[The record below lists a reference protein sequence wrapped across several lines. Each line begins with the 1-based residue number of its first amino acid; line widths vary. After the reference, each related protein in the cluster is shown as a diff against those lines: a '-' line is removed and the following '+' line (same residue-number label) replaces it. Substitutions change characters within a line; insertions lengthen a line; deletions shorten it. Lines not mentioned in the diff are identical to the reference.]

1 MRHLWQPR
9 PAATGAHLAAPR
21 RRVAARRS
29 RVAARRSP
37 PLALFLVV
45 GALVVASCGN
55 PASPSAAPVASPT
68 AAASATPA
76 NPASATPVVSPAP
89 SASAA
94 PAGIVLA
101 MADVPRAAPG
111 PTDLHAASTLV
122 NAFAVDL
129 LHESADGNNLV
140 FSPTSIVTALAMAR
154 AGARGTTATEMDA
167 VLHDRSLEAL
177 LAAVNALDVAL
188 AGRSGWVNDQNED
201 PPVAREITLRSV
213 NAAFG
218 QAGYPLETNYLD
230 TLAAQFGAGLR
241 LVDFRA
247 DPDASRRLINAWVAD
262 RTEQRIKELLA
273 GPTVDSSTRMVLVN
287 AVYLKAPWESPFD
300 PGDTR
305 KGSFTRADGTK
316 VSVPFMHLVSS
327 GLGPTLPAATGK
339 GWAAVRLP
347 YLGQQ
352 LAMTI
357 IVPDDLEAFEKTLT
371 AARLAELTQLSY
383 EGSQKGVLEDRKV
396 DLSLPRFSL
405 ASDLDLGETLA
416 TMGMPT
422 AFDPTNADFTGI
434 ASPDRTGEPGLH
446 IAKVIHQA
454 NIDVDEKGTEA
465 AAATAVSMAT
475 GGPGDESKPIVIR
488 ADRPFLFVLTDVPSG
503 TVLFLGR
510 VADPAAG

>member
-9 PAATGAHLAAPR
+9 PAATGTHA
-21 RRVAARRS
+21 AARR
-29 RVAARRSP
+29 RPPAARRRP
-37 PLALFLVV
+37 PLAPLLVM

-55 PASPSAAPVASPT
+55 PASPSAAPAASPT
-68 AAASATPA
+68 AATAPTPA
-76 NPASATPVVSPAP
+76 NPASATPVATAAP

-94 PAGIVLA
+94 PAAIVLA
-101 MADVPRAAPG
+101 MADVPRAATG
-111 PTDLHAASTLV
+111 PTDLDVASTLV

-129 LHESADGNNLV
+129 LHGSADGRNLV

-154 AGARGTTATEMDA
+154 AGARGATATEMDA

-218 QAGYPLETNYLD
+218 QAGYPLENDYLD
-230 TLAAQFGAGLR
+230 TLAAQLGAGLR

-273 GPTVDSSTRMVLVN
+273 ASPPTVDDATRLVLVN
-287 AVYLKAPWESPFD
+287 AIYLKAPWESPFD

-305 KGSFTRADGTK
+305 KGPFTRADGTK
-316 VSVPFMHLVSS
+316 VTVPFMRLVSS
-327 GLGPTLPAATGK
+327 GLGPMPPAATGK

-357 IVPDDLEAFEKTLT
+357 IVPDNLEAFEKTLT
-371 AARLAELTQLSY
+371 PARLAELTQLSY
-383 EGSQKGVLEDRKV
+383 EGRQKGVLEERKV

-405 ASDLDLGETLA
+405 ASDMDLGETLA
-416 TMGMPT
+416 AMGMPT

-475 GGPGDESKPIVIR
+475 GGPGDTSKPIVIR